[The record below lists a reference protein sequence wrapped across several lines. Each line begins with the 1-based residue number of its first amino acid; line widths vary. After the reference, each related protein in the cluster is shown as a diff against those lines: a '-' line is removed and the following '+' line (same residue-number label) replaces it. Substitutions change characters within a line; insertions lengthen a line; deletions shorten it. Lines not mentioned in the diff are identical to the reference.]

1 MLLARFLKK
10 NNKKWGKVGENPYFW
25 KFLENI
31 MRFIGTTDAKLDA
44 KGRVFLPSDFRK
56 QLAESDATFVL
67 KRDVYQ
73 PCLVMYTQQVWEMEL
88 AVLQNRLD
96 RWNPKHAMLYRQFM
110 AGTEVVT
117 LDANGRF
124 LLPRKMAEACH
135 INSRTVRFVGV
146 DDRIEVWDVE
156 QFDQCMLNDADLAQ
170 LMAQEMG
177 ETTLD

>member
-1 MLLARFLKK
+1 M
-10 NNKKWGKVGENPYFW
+10 GENLYFW
-25 KFLENI
+25 KFLESV

-88 AVLQNRLD
+88 AVLQSRLD

-124 LLPRKMAEACH
+124 LLPRHMAEACR
-135 INSRTVRFVGV
+135 IDNRIVRFVGV
-146 DDRIEVWDVE
+146 DDRIEVWDIA
-156 QFDQCMLNDADLAQ
+156 QYDQCMLNDADLAK

-177 ETTLD
+177 GIIQP

>member
-1 MLLARFLKK
+1 M
-10 NNKKWGKVGENPYFW
+10 GENLYFW
-25 KFLENI
+25 KFLESV

-56 QLAESDATFVL
+56 QLAESDARFVI

-73 PCLVMYTQQVWEMEL
+73 PCLVMYTHQVWEMEL
-88 AVLQNRLD
+88 AVLQSRLD

-124 LLPRKMAEACH
+124 LLPRHMAEACH
-135 INSRTVRFVGV
+135 IDNRIVRFVGV
-146 DDRIEVWDVE
+146 DDRIEVWDIA
-156 QFDQCMLNDADLAQ
+156 QYDQCMLNDADLAK

-177 ETTLD
+177 GIIQP

>member
-1 MLLARFLKK
+1 M
-10 NNKKWGKVGENPYFW
+10 GENLYFW
-25 KFLENI
+25 KFLESV

-88 AVLQNRLD
+88 AVLQSRLD

-124 LLPRKMAEACH
+124 LLSRHMAEACH
-135 INSRTVRFVGV
+135 IDNRIVRFVGV
-146 DDRIEVWDVE
+146 DDRIEVWDIA
-156 QFDQCMLNDADLAQ
+156 QYDQCMLNDADLAK

-177 ETTLD
+177 GIIQP

>member
-1 MLLARFLKK
+1 M
-10 NNKKWGKVGENPYFW
+10 GENLYFW
-25 KFLENI
+25 KFLESV

-88 AVLQNRLD
+88 AVLQSRLD

-110 AGTEVVT
+110 ADTEVVT

-124 LLPRKMAEACH
+124 LLPRHMAEACH
-135 INSRTVRFVGV
+135 IDNRIVRFVGV
-146 DDRIEVWDVE
+146 DDRIEVWDIA
-156 QFDQCMLNDADLAQ
+156 QYDQCMLNDADLAK

-177 ETTLD
+177 GVIHP